1 LTDESIFEVMVDSSF
16 FDDWVIIDNNKS
28 KLPLNFTQELEQSDN
43 IDTKKQSC
51 LLIGKNNDVSEEI
64 YL

>member
-1 LTDESIFEVMVDSSF
+1 MVDGSF

-28 KLPLNFTQELEQSDN
+28 KLPLNFTQELEQSDS

-51 LLIGKNNDVSEEI
+51 LLIGKNNDVSEEV
-64 YL
+64 YLEDFVV

>member
-1 LTDESIFEVMVDSSF
+1 MVDSSF